1 MRILIIEDDRRIS
14 SFLQRGL
21 EAEGY
26 RVLLAEDGRDG
37 LDQLRQEA
45 VDLVILDRMI
55 PYVDGLEVCRIIRQ
69 ERRPVLVLMLTAKES
84 IRDRVDGLQSG
95 ADDYL
100 TKPFAFDE
108 LVARIEAL
116 GRRRPG
122 LDPVELLQVGP
133 LTLDPATRR
142 VMKSGNDIELTV
154 REFELLRYLM
164 SNAGKVVSRQR
175 LLSNVWNYGFD
186 PGTKIVEVYI
196 RYLRRKLGMD
206 GPPAIRTVRGV
217 GYMLADASAGDR
229 NDSARR

>member
-14 SFLQRGL
+14 GFLQRGL

-37 LDQLRQEA
+37 LDRVRQEA
-45 VDLVILDRMI
+45 IDLVILDRLI

-122 LDPVELLQVGP
+122 ADPIELLQVGP
-133 LTLDPATRR
+133 LALDPATRR
-142 VMKSGNDIELTV
+142 VTRSGVEIELTV

-164 SNAGKVVSRQR
+164 QNAGKVVSRQR

-196 RYLRRKLGMD
+196 RYLRRKLD
-206 GPPAIRTVRGV
+206 PDAPPLIRTIRGV
-217 GYMLADASAGDR
+217 GYMLVDG
-229 NDSARR
+229 

>member
-1 MRILIIEDDRRIS
+1 MRILLIEDDRRIS
-14 SFLQRGL
+14 GFLQRGL

-37 LDQLRQEA
+37 LDQIRQETI
-45 VDLVILDRMI
+45 DLVILDRMI

-116 GRRRPG
+116 RRRRPG
-122 LDPVELLQVGP
+122 LDSVETLQAGP

-142 VMKSGNDIELTV
+142 VTRSGAEIALTV

-164 SNAGKVVSRQR
+164 ANAGRVVSRQR

-196 RYLRRKLGMD
+196 RYLRQKLGPD
-206 GPPAIRTVRGV
+206 GPAVIRTVRGV
-217 GYMLADASAGDR
+217 GYMLVDGPS
-229 NDSARR
+229 

>member
-1 MRILIIEDDRRIS
+1 MRILLIEDDRRIS
-14 SFLQRGL
+14 GFLQRGL

-26 RVLLAEDGRDG
+26 RILLAEDGRDG
-37 LDQLRQEA
+37 LDQIRQET

-116 GRRRPG
+116 RRRRPG
-122 LDPVELLQVGP
+122 LDPVETLQVGP

-142 VMKSGNDIELTV
+142 VTRSGAEIALTV

-164 SNAGKVVSRQR
+164 ANAGRVVSRQR

-196 RYLRRKLGMD
+196 RYLRQKLGSD
-206 GPPAIRTVRGV
+206 GPAVIRTVRGV
-217 GYMLADASAGDR
+217 GYMLVDGPS
-229 NDSARR
+229 

>member
-14 SFLQRGL
+14 GFLQRGL

-37 LDQLRQEA
+37 LDRVRQEA
-45 VDLVILDRMI
+45 IDLVILDRLI

-122 LDPVELLQVGP
+122 LDPIELLQVGP
-133 LTLDPATRR
+133 LALDPATRR
-142 VMKSGNDIELTV
+142 VTRSGVEIELTV

-164 SNAGKVVSRQR
+164 QNAGKVVSRQR
-175 LLSNVWNYGFD
+175 LLSHVWNYGFD
-186 PGTKIVEVYI
+186 PGTKVVEVYI
-196 RYLRRKLGMD
+196 RYLRRKLD
-206 GPPAIRTVRGV
+206 PDAPALIRTIRGV
-217 GYMLADASAGDR
+217 GYMLVDG
-229 NDSARR
+229 

>member
-45 VDLVILDRMI
+45 VDLVILDRLI
-55 PYVDGLEVCRIIRQ
+55 PYVDGIEVCRIIRQ

-116 GRRRPG
+116 RRRRPG
-122 LDPVELLQVGP
+122 LDPVELLQVGA

-142 VMKSGNDIELTV
+142 VTKSGTEIELTV

-164 SNAGKVVSRQR
+164 LNAGKVVSRQR

-196 RYLRRKLGMD
+196 RYLRRKLGIG
-206 GPPAIRTVRGV
+206 GPPAIRTVRGI
-217 GYMLADASAGDR
+217 GYMLVDG
-229 NDSARR
+229 

>member
-1 MRILIIEDDRRIS
+1 MRVLIVEDDRRIS
-14 SFLQRGL
+14 SFLRRGL

-26 RVLLAEDGRDG
+26 HVQLAEDGRDG
-37 LDQLRQEA
+37 LERIRHET

-69 ERRPVLVLMLTAKES
+69 ERRSVLVLMLTAKES

-100 TKPFAFDE
+100 IKPFAFDE
-108 LVARIEAL
+108 LIARIEAL
-116 GRRRPG
+116 RRRRPT
-122 LDPVELLQVGP
+122 LERTDVLQVGS

-142 VMKSGNDIELTV
+142 VRKSDREIGFTV

-164 SNAGKVVSRQR
+164 LNVNKVVSRQR
-175 LLSNVWNYGFD
+175 LLNNVWNYDFD

-196 RYLRRKLGMD
+196 RYLRRKLGQD
-206 GPPAIRTVRGV
+206 GDPAIRTVRGV
-217 GYMLADASAGDR
+217 GYTLVESTTWISD
-229 NDSARR
+229 

>member
-1 MRILIIEDDRRIS
+1 MRVLIVEDDRRIS
-14 SFLQRGL
+14 SFLRRGL

-26 RVLLAEDGRDG
+26 HVQLAEDGRDG
-37 LDQLRQEA
+37 LERIRHET

-69 ERRPVLVLMLTAKES
+69 ERRSVLVLMLTAKES

-100 TKPFAFDE
+100 IKPFAFDE
-108 LVARIEAL
+108 LIARIEAL
-116 GRRRPG
+116 RRRRPT
-122 LDPVELLQVGP
+122 LERTDVLQVGS

-142 VMKSGNDIELTV
+142 VTISNREIGFTV

-164 SNAGKVVSRQR
+164 LNVNKVVSRQR
-175 LLSNVWNYGFD
+175 LLNNVWNYDFD

-196 RYLRRKLGMD
+196 RYLRRKLGQD
-206 GPPAIRTVRGV
+206 GDPAIRTVRGV
-217 GYMLADASAGDR
+217 GYTLVES
-229 NDSARR
+229 SS

>member
-1 MRILIIEDDRRIS
+1 
-14 SFLQRGL
+14 
-21 EAEGY
+21 
-26 RVLLAEDGRDG
+26 
-37 LDQLRQEA
+37 
-45 VDLVILDRMI
+45 VILDRMI

-116 GRRRPG
+116 RRRRPG
-122 LDPVELLQVGP
+122 LDPVETLQVGP

-142 VMKSGNDIELTV
+142 VRRSGTEIALTV
-154 REFELLRYLM
+154 REFELLHYLM
-164 SNAGKVVSRQR
+164 ANAGRVVSRQR

-196 RYLRRKLGMD
+196 RYLRQKLGSD
-206 GPPAIRTVRGV
+206 GPAVIRTVRGV
-217 GYMLADASAGDR
+217 GYMLVDGRS
-229 NDSARR
+229 

>member
-1 MRILIIEDDRRIS
+1 
-14 SFLQRGL
+14 GL

-26 RVLLAEDGRDG
+26 HVQLAEDGRDG
-37 LDQLRQEA
+37 LERIRHET

-69 ERRPVLVLMLTAKES
+69 ERRSVLVLMLTAKES

-100 TKPFAFDE
+100 VKPFAFDE
-108 LVARIEAL
+108 LIARIEAL
-116 GRRRPG
+116 RRRRPT
-122 LDPVELLQVGP
+122 LERTDVLQVGS

-142 VMKSGNDIELTV
+142 VRKSDREIGFTV

-164 SNAGKVVSRQR
+164 LNVNKVVSRQR
-175 LLSNVWNYGFD
+175 LLNNVWNYDFD

-196 RYLRRKLGMD
+196 RYLRRKLGQD
-206 GPPAIRTVRGV
+206 GDPAIRTVRGV
-217 GYMLADASAGDR
+217 GYTLVEST
-229 NDSARR
+229 S

>member
-1 MRILIIEDDRRIS
+1 MRVLIVEDDRRIS
-14 SFLQRGL
+14 SFLRRGL

-26 RVLLAEDGRDG
+26 HVQLAEDGRDG
-37 LDQLRQEA
+37 LERIRDET

-69 ERRPVLVLMLTAKES
+69 ERRSVLVLMLTAKES

-100 TKPFAFDE
+100 VKPFAFDE
-108 LVARIEAL
+108 LIARIEAL
-116 GRRRPG
+116 RRRRPT
-122 LDPVELLQVGP
+122 LERTDVLQVGS

-142 VMKSGNDIELTV
+142 VRKSDREIGFTV

-164 SNAGKVVSRQR
+164 LNVNKVVSRQR
-175 LLSNVWNYGFD
+175 LLTNVWNYDFD

-196 RYLRRKLGMD
+196 RYLRRKLGQD
-206 GPPAIRTVRGV
+206 GDPTIRTVRGV
-217 GYMLADASAGDR
+217 GYTLVES
-229 NDSARR
+229 SS

>member
-1 MRILIIEDDRRIS
+1 MRVLIVEDDRRIS
-14 SFLQRGL
+14 SFLRRGL

-26 RVLLAEDGRDG
+26 HVQLAEDGRDG
-37 LDQLRQEA
+37 LERIRHET

-69 ERRPVLVLMLTAKES
+69 ERRSVLVLMLTAKES

-100 TKPFAFDE
+100 VKPFAFDE
-108 LVARIEAL
+108 LIARIEAL
-116 GRRRPG
+116 RRRRPT
-122 LDPVELLQVGP
+122 LERTDVLQVGS

-142 VMKSGNDIELTV
+142 VRKSDREIGFTV

-164 SNAGKVVSRQR
+164 LNVNKVVSRQR
-175 LLSNVWNYGFD
+175 LLTNVWNYDFD

-196 RYLRRKLGMD
+196 RYLRRKLGQD
-206 GPPAIRTVRGV
+206 GDPTIRTVRGV
-217 GYMLADASAGDR
+217 GYTLVES
-229 NDSARR
+229 SS